1 MLRDRVH
8 CYTRTRYESIRGCL
22 ISDGE
27 YGVCYSRD
35 LHIYVEKR
43 VVKMRR
49 HGDREIPG
57 VDSWTSSFNG
67 ASLVVIMYLYYQQG
81 RISNKG
87 SSSRNSSIGYGSM
100 LGTITYKFDS
110 AC

>member
-1 MLRDRVH
+1 
-8 CYTRTRYESIRGCL
+8 
-22 ISDGE
+22 
-27 YGVCYSRD
+27 
-35 LHIYVEKR
+35 
-43 VVKMRR
+43 MRR

-87 SSSRNSSIGYGSM
+87 SSSRNSSIGYNSM
-100 LGTITYKFDS
+100 LGTITITYKFVRLVSTDWFNWRVVVS
-110 AC
+110 NAE

>member
-1 MLRDRVH
+1 MENMG
-8 CYTRTRYESIRGCL
+8 CYLGKPPR
-22 ISDGE
+22 
-27 YGVCYSRD
+27 
-35 LHIYVEKR
+35 IYVEKR

-57 VDSWTSSFNG
+57 VDSWTSSFKG

-87 SSSRNSSIGYGSM
+87 SSSRNSSIGYCSIR
-100 LGTITYKFDS
+100 GTITITYI
-110 AC
+110 

>member
-1 MLRDRVH
+1 MG
-8 CYTRTRYESIRGCL
+8 CYLGKPPR
-22 ISDGE
+22 
-27 YGVCYSRD
+27 
-35 LHIYVEKR
+35 IYVEKR

-100 LGTITYKFDS
+100 LGTILINLIWLVSTDWFNWRVVVLLLLLTNCS

>member
-1 MLRDRVH
+1 MENMGFVIQG
-8 CYTRTRYESIRGCL
+8 TSI
-22 ISDGE
+22 SME
-27 YGVCYSRD
+27 T
-35 LHIYVEKR
+35 R

-67 ASLVVIMYLYYQQG
+67 ALWVVIMYLYYQQG